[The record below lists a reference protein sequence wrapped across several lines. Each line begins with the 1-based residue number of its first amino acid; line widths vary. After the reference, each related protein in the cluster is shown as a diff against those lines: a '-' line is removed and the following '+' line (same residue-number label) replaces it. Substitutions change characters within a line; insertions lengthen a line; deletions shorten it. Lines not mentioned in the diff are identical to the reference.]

1 MPTKLLLLT
10 VAAALTAACSGR
22 APYVPVTGA
31 TTGQTGAQV
40 STDANGLTLPDFTF
54 TPARGG
60 GFSITLPGHGT
71 QGYAW
76 HLVTSFDANV
86 VAPLNLGQ
94 DATASRIGSVPAG
107 AALGVSAPEIF
118 DFKAGNPGSTR
129 LSFGLTRSFED
140 PTRASETRTFTVN
153 VQ

>member
-22 APYVPVTGA
+22 APVNVPVSGA
-31 TTGQTGAQV
+31 ASGQAGAQA

-107 AALGVSAPEIF
+107 SDVRLVVQRGTSA
-118 DFKAGNPGSTR
+118 K
-129 LSFGLTRSFED
+129 
-140 PTRASETRTFTVN
+140 TFTLKPAPDTM
-153 VQ
+153 